1 MHIYSTIVTQ
11 HFILELILFLAK
23 IRHVISYLV
32 TLPLVLM
39 AAWIL
44 FGIVEYRTF
53 RPSVFKAYQIIKH
66 FSRFLSF
73 IIGIPPM

>member
-1 MHIYSTIVTQ
+1 MQICSTIVTQ
-11 HFILELILFLAK
+11 HSILELISFLVK
-23 IRHVISYLV
+23 IKHVILYLV
-32 TLPLVLM
+32 TLPLVLIT
-39 AAWIL
+39 ACTL

-53 RPSVFKAYQIIKH
+53 RPSVFKVNQIMNH